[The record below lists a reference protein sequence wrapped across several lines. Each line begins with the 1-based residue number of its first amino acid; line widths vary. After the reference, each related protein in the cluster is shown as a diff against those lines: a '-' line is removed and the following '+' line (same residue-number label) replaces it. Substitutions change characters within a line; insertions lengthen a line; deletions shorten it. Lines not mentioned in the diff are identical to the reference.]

1 MTAPAPG
8 TASETPEH
16 KTKKPSILLRMIVM
30 LVLAALV
37 LGAIFGFGAFR
48 DVMIAKF
55 IATLKNPPQTVA
67 TMVAKETPFQN
78 TETATGSLVALQG
91 AALSAQVAGIVNT
104 IDFRSGQDVNK
115 GQLLLTLRPNNDD
128 AVLAQLE
135 ATAKLDA
142 ITYRRD
148 LAQYQVR
155 AVSAQTVD
163 TDRANLASAE
173 AQVRSQKALMQEKRI
188 FAPFSGRIGIRAVDI
203 GEFLAAGTTIATLE
217 QLNPIA
223 VDFYLPQTALRTIR
237 PGMKADISVD
247 GFPGIEFKG
256 KITALD
262 SAVGT
267 ATRMIQIR
275 AVLTNPHEELRP
287 GMFARVSIDVGAP
300 QNEITLPKTAIAYNP
315 YGDTVF
321 LVKPDK
327 RSKTHKSAE
336 QVFVTLGQTRGDQ
349 VAVLKGLKSGD
360 EVVVAGQMKLKNG
373 TPVAINNKILP
384 QNLPN
389 PSVPNE

>member
-1 MTAPAPG
+1 MTAPTPG
-8 TASETPEH
+8 TTGETPAR
-16 KTKKPSILLRMIVM
+16 KAKKPSVVLRMIVM
-30 LVLAALV
+30 LVLVALV

-55 IATLKNPPQTVA
+55 IAKLKNPPQTVA
-67 TMVAKETPFQN
+67 TMVAKQTPFQD
-78 TETATGSLVALQG
+78 TENATGSLVALQG
-91 AALSAQVAGIVNT
+91 AALSAQVAGIVDT
-104 IDFRSGQDVNK
+104 IDFRSGQDVKK
-115 GQLLLTLRPNNDD
+115 GQLMLTLRPNNDD
-128 AVLAQLE
+128 EVLAQLE
-135 ATAKLDA
+135 ATAKLDG

-148 LAQYQVR
+148 LAQYQAR

-173 AQVRSQKALMQEKRI
+173 AQVRSQKVLMREKKI
-188 FAPFSGRIGIRAVDI
+188 YAPFSGRIGIRAVNV
-203 GEFLAAGTTIATLE
+203 GEFLAAGTAIGTLE
-217 QLNPIA
+217 QLDPIA
-223 VDFYLPQTALRTIR
+223 VDFYLPQTALRTIH
-237 PGMKADISVD
+237 PGMKVEVTVD
-247 GFPGIEFKG
+247 GFPGIVFSG
-256 KITALD
+256 KVTALD

-275 AVLTNPHEELRP
+275 AVLTNPHDELRP
-287 GMFARVSIDVGAP
+287 GMFARVSIDIGAP
-300 QNEITLPKTAIAYNP
+300 RTEITLPKTAIAYNP

-321 LVKPDK
+321 LVKHDK
-327 RSKTHKSAE
+327 QSKTGKSAE

-349 VAVLKGLKSGD
+349 VAVLKGVKPGE
-360 EVVVAGQMKLKNG
+360 EVVVAGQVKLKNG

>member
-8 TASETPEH
+8 TASETPER
-16 KTKKPSILLRMIVM
+16 KTKKASILLRMIVM
-30 LVLAALV
+30 LVLVALV

-67 TMVAKETPFQN
+67 TMVAKQTPFQN
-78 TETATGSLVALQG
+78 TENATGSLVALQG
-91 AALSAQVAGIVNT
+91 AALSAQVAGIVDT
-104 IDFRSGQDVNK
+104 IDFRSGQDVK
-115 GQLLLTLRPNNDD
+115 QGQLLLTLRPNNDD
-128 AVLAQLE
+128 AVLAQLK

-148 LAQYQVR
+148 LAQYQAR

-188 FAPFSGRIGIRAVDI
+188 YAPFAGRIGIRAVDI
-203 GEFLAAGTTIATLE
+203 GQFLAAGTTIATLE

-237 PGMKADISVD
+237 PGMKVDISVD

-275 AVLTNPHEELRP
+275 AMLTNPHDELRP
-287 GMFARVSIDVGAP
+287 GMFARISIDVGAP
-300 QNEITLPKTAIAYNP
+300 HNEITLPKTAIAYNP

-321 LVKPDK
+321 LAKHDK
-327 RSKTHKSAE
+327 QSKTGKSAE

-349 VAVLKGLKSGD
+349 VAVLKGLKPGD
-360 EVVVAGQMKLKNG
+360 EIVVSGQVKLKNG